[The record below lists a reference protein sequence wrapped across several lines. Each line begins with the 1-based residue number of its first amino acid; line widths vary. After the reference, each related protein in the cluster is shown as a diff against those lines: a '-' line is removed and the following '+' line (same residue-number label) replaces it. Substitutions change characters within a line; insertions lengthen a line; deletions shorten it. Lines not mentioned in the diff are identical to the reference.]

1 MAQEEYNKMKEQIGV
16 LEELLAVYSG
26 RTIDNIVVQ
35 LKARVRE
42 VEKERKTA

>member
-1 MAQEEYNKMKEQIGV
+1 MAQEEYIKVKEQIGV

-26 RTIDNIVVQ
+26 RTIDNIIAQ